1 MTLTNDFRKLLSTSC
16 ASVLNPSPAVVA
28 AYESDFEGNLPAFA
42 DLAQQNRGLVVL
54 LQIGFEH
61 ETPEPA
67 AKLAAAVS
75 RFREMSPESRVIV
88 LCNCEG
94 EVSALG
100 GLGVETRL
108 IHQNC
113 FLDERRFRP
122 MGGRNRPYDAAYIA
136 RLTPFKRHSLIPVEM
151 APRLLLLG
159 TVAEHQKRTNR
170 AYVEEMSARY
180 AAARW
185 VNFFHGV
192 KVSELLALANCGL
205 ALSAAEGA
213 CFASAEYFLCG
224 LPVVDTPALGGRAVL
239 YPEEYACEVEADPEA
254 IAAGV
259 ARWRAQRPDPWK
271 VRRAWLEKAAPHRAA
286 YRELMR
292 ELTGRDPGRPPHKLG
307 IRTPH
312 SSAFWSFA
320 IQSYLL
326 LKGFVR

>member
-1 MTLTNDFRKLLSTSC
+1 
-16 ASVLNPSPAVVA
+16 
-28 AYESDFEGNLPAFA
+28 
-42 DLAQQNRGLVVL
+42 
-54 LQIGFEH
+54 
-61 ETPEPA
+61 
-67 AKLAAAVS
+67 
-75 RFREMSPESRVIV
+75 
-88 LCNCEG
+88 
-94 EVSALG
+94 
-100 GLGVETRL
+100 
-108 IHQNC
+108 
-113 FLDERRFRP
+113 
-122 MGGRNRPYDAAYIA
+122 MGGRDRPYDAAYIA
-136 RLTPFKRHSLIPVEM
+136 RITPFKRHSLIPVEM

-192 KVSELLALANCGL
+192 KVSELLAEANCGL

-239 YPEEYACEVEADPEA
+239 YPEEYACEVEADPDA

-259 ARWRAQRPDPWK
+259 ARWREQRPDPWK

-307 IRTPH
+307 VRTPH
-312 SSAFWSFA
+312 SGAFWSFA
-320 IQSYLL
+320 IQGYLL
-326 LKGFVR
+326 LKGILK

>member
-1 MTLTNDFRKLLSTSC
+1 MTLTNEFKKILSRND
-16 ASVLNPSPAVVA
+16 ASVLNASPGVVA

-42 DLAQQNRGLVVL
+42 GLARANRGLVVL

-61 ETPEPA
+61 ETPGPA
-67 AKLAAAVS
+67 AKLAASVS
-75 RFREMSPESRVIV
+75 RFREMSPEARVIV

-94 EVSALG
+94 EVAALG
-100 GLGVETRL
+100 SLGVETRL

-122 MGGRNRPYDAAYIA
+122 MGGLDRPYDAAYIA
-136 RLTPFKRHSLIPVEM
+136 RLTPFKRHSLIPAEM

-159 TVAEHQKRTNR
+159 CIPEHSMRENPVYAGR
-170 AYVEEMSARY
+170 EIERL

-185 VNFFHGV
+185 VPSFPGV
-192 KVSELLALANCGL
+192 KVSELLAKANCGL

-224 LPVVDTPALGGRAVL
+224 LPVVDTPALGGRVVL
-239 YPEEYACEVEADPEA
+239 YPEEYACEVEADPDA

-259 ARWRAQRPDPWK
+259 ARWRERRPDPWK
-271 VRRAWLEKAAPHRAA
+271 VRAAWLEKAAPHRAA

-292 ELTGRDPGRPPHKLG
+292 EITGRVPGRPPHKLG
-307 IRTPH
+307 VRTPH
-312 SSAFWSFA
+312 SGAFWSFA
-320 IQSYLL
+320 VRSYLL
-326 LKGFVR
+326 LKGIAR